1 MSIFYSFH
9 FPLPISFITYKSVK
23 KIMEKLVRR
32 GDPALLEEWLERY
45 GPDPEFADILDGIV
59 AERKKKQIR

>member
-1 MSIFYSFH
+1 
-9 FPLPISFITYKSVK
+9 
-23 KIMEKLVRR
+23 MEKLVRR